1 MSDQYISDF
10 ISERVL
16 NFFSFEDFDNFTAT
30 NVESKLSIFDS
41 MDGEV
46 WDLAFEIG
54 EKLRWH
60 VIHYEHRNIHGD
72 EHGVIEMS
80 GTVEVK
86 MVSKSI
92 YTLKIKYLD
101 IDIDA
106 FEFIQT
112 LFSYKVI
119 SLSDRSVFG
128 VNDEI
133 YDFDNMTCNNGF
145 IDFEFVLDK

>member
-60 VIHYEHRNIHGD
+60 VIHYEDRNVHGD
-72 EHGVIEMS
+72 EHGIIEMS
-80 GTVEVK
+80 GIVEVK
-86 MVSKSI
+86 MVPKSI
-92 YTLKIKYLD
+92 YTSKIKYLD

-112 LFSYKVI
+112 LFSSKVI
-119 SLSDRSVFG
+119 PLSDRSVFG
-128 VNDEI
+128 VKDEI